1 MHTREQKHHEPA
13 PHRGLVCLPNL
24 SLGEGFLCDTINIT
38 LLMPFLFCYLV
49 DEGSLHFL
57 FAFMG
62 MDKGGLRCAR
72 QVETEDRKGLTPVAF
87 CLV

>member
-1 MHTREQKHHEPA
+1 MPS
-13 PHRGLVCLPNL
+13 L
-24 SLGEGFLCDTINIT
+24 SLGEGFLCDTINIA

-57 FAFMG
+57 FAFMA

-72 QVETEDRKGLTPVAF
+72 QVEMEDRKGLTPVAF